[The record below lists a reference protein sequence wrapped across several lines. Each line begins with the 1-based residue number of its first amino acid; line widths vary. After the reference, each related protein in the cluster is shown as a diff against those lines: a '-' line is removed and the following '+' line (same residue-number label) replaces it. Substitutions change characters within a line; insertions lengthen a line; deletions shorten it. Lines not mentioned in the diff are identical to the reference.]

1 MAAGGRLAAKLELL
15 HHPDLSQSLSTFRSM
30 SELRAGHAHVIT
42 SGRAKD
48 LFTISRLL
56 AFCAVSSHGDL
67 CYAKSLFATVERP
80 TASMHNSMIRGFSR
94 SAEPAE
100 GASLY
105 PCMLRL
111 GISPD
116 KFTFPFLIRC
126 CSLLSSVELGKAIHC
141 HVVKFG
147 FESDVFVA
155 NNGIAMYSS
164 WGDMSSARRLFD
176 LCAHAA
182 DVVSWTSLITGYLN
196 SGSIDLARWFFDR
209 MPSKNLV
216 SWNAMIAGYARG
228 RRTAEAR
235 HLFDV
240 MPERNAAS
248 WGALISGYAQSGL
261 CKEAL
266 TVFKEA
272 VEAGA
277 KPNEPVFVSAVSAC
291 AQLRAL
297 EEGEWFHRCIEE
309 SGIEPN
315 VTIWTALV
323 DMYGKCGDISRALA
337 TFDAMPCKNIYSW
350 NSIIAGLA
358 MNGHGEQALTL
369 FWKMLMSGQQPN
381 AISFQGVLAAC
392 SHTGL
397 LDEGQKL
404 FELMTRRCGIRPLPE
419 HYGCMVDLLGR
430 AGLIEE
436 AQALVEGM
444 PFEPHSGLL
453 GALAGACR
461 LHGDVKLGEQLGKKL
476 IEMEPDHA
484 GRYALLSN
492 IYAAARRWDDVVAV
506 RNLLKERGVMKI
518 AGSSVVDGP

>member
-15 HHPDLSQSLSTFRSM
+15 HHPDLSQSLAAFQSM
-30 SELRAGHAHVIT
+30 LELRVGHAHVIT

-48 LFTISRLL
+48 LFTVSRLL

-67 CYAKSLFATVERP
+67 RYAKSIFTVVERP

-100 GASLY
+100 GARLY
-105 PCMLRL
+105 PRMLRL

-126 CSLLSSVELGKAIHC
+126 CSLLSSVELGRAIHC

-147 FESDVFVA
+147 FDSDVFVA

-164 WGDMSSARRLFD
+164 CGDMSSARRLFD
-176 LCAHAA
+176 LCAYAA
-182 DVVSWTSLITGYLN
+182 DVVSWTSLVTGYLK

-228 RRTAEAR
+228 RRTAEAG

-240 MPERNAAS
+240 MPDRNAAS
-248 WGALISGYAQSGL
+248 WGALVSGYAQSGL

-266 TVFKEA
+266 AIFKEM
-272 VEAGA
+272 VGAGA
-277 KPNEPVFVSAVSAC
+277 RPNEPGLVSAVSAC

-297 EEGEWFHRCIEE
+297 EEGEWVHRCIEE
-309 SGIEPN
+309 YGIEPN
-315 VTIWTALV
+315 VTLWTALV

-337 TFDAMPCKNIYSW
+337 TFDAMPYRNIYSW

-358 MNGHGEQALTL
+358 MNGHGRQTLIL
-369 FWKMLMSGQQPN
+369 FWKMLMLGQPPN
-381 AISFQGVLAAC
+381 AISFLGVLAAC

-397 LDEGQKL
+397 VDEGQKL
-404 FELMTRRCGIRPLPE
+404 FELMTRGCGIRPLPE

-444 PFEPHSGLL
+444 PFEPHAGLL
-453 GALAGACR
+453 GALAGACK
-461 LHGDVKLGEQLGKKL
+461 LHGDDKLGEQLGKK
-476 IEMEPDHA
+476 
-484 GRYALLSN
+484 YALLSN
-492 IYAAARRWDDVVAV
+492 IYAAARRWDDVVTV

-518 AGSSVVDGP
+518 AGSSMVDRQ